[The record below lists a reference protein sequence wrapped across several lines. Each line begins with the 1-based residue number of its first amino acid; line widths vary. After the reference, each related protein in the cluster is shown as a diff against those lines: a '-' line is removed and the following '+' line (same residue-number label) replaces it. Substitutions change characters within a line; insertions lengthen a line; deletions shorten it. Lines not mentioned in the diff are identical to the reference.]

1 MTIPDIVQ
9 LLPDAIA
16 NQIAA
21 GEVVQRP
28 ASAVK
33 ELLENAIDAEA
44 TSIQVIIHDAGKE
57 LIQVVDDG
65 KGMSPTDA
73 RMCFE
78 RHATSKIRT
87 GEDLFRIKTMGF
99 RGEALASIAA
109 IAQVELKTAR
119 AGEELGTLIKIEGSS
134 VKSQESVSWGGGT
147 SIQVKNL
154 FYNVP
159 ARRNFLK
166 SNPVEMRHIIDEFQ
180 RVALANPEVAFTL
193 HHNGQE
199 VFNLTSGKLVRRIT
213 DIFGKNYR
221 EQLAFCQEDT
231 SLLSIRGY
239 IGKPEF
245 AKKTRGEQFFFV
257 NNRYIKSSYLN
268 HAILTAFDGT
278 LPEGSH
284 PFYVLFIE
292 IDPSH
297 IDINIHPTKSEI
309 KFDDERS
316 VYAIIMAAVRKAIG
330 VYNLGSSIDF
340 DNDINFLSP
349 PRSSDAKPVSF
360 NIPGHSSWNSEK
372 PPGAFSKNQSVQDWV
387 KLFEGL
393 DMREEE
399 SPATSSIDFSK
410 DGNDNFEPQSFTAGS
425 RANQMATERI
435 GQPATEASYAQL
447 FNRYIISQSSEDTV
461 LIDQRAAWERILY
474 EQYKKMIT
482 KRSGGS
488 QQLLFPK
495 TVRLSASD
503 MQLVQETLP
512 SIKALG
518 FEFDDIGGNTLIIR
532 GVPSDIPDE
541 NEQEMFEELLDQIR
555 QNYAELK
562 LSRPDGLIRSL
573 AKRFA
578 PKYNLKMS
586 TQEIREMLNRL
597 FDTSDPNRTPSGEPI
612 TIRLSVE
619 KLASIFK
626 PVSKNK

>member
-1 MTIPDIVQ
+1 MNTLDIVQ

-28 ASAVK
+28 ASVVK

-44 TSIQVIIHDAGKE
+44 STIQVIIHDAGKTM
-57 LIQVVDDG
+57 IQVVDDG
-65 KGMSPTDA
+65 LGMSPTDA

-87 GEDLFRIKTMGF
+87 GEDLFRIRTMGF

-109 IAQVELKTAR
+109 VAQVELKTAR
-119 AGEELGTLIKIEGSS
+119 REDEVGTLIRIEGSS
-134 VKSQESVSWGGGT
+134 VKSQESVSWPSGT

-166 SNPVEMRHIIDEFQ
+166 SNPVEMKHIIDEFQ

-193 HHNGQE
+193 HHNQAE
-199 VFNLTSGKLVRRIT
+199 VFNLPSGKLVRRIT
-213 DIFGKNYR
+213 DIFGKGYR

-231 SLLSIRGY
+231 SLLSVRGY

-257 NNRYIKSSYLN
+257 NNRYIKSSYLH
-268 HAILTAFDGT
+268 HAIVSAFDGT

-284 PFYVLFIE
+284 PFYTLFIE
-292 IDPSH
+292 IDPAH

-330 VYNLGSSIDF
+330 VYHLGSSIDF
-340 DNDINFLSP
+340 DNDVNFL
-349 PRSSDAKPVSF
+349 RSQGGPKPVSF
-360 NIPGHSSWNSEK
+360 PGSTSSEWNKERS
-372 PPGAFSKNQSVQDWV
+372 GDRFSGNHSVQDWV

-393 DMREEE
+393 DVREDEK
-399 SPATSSIDFSK
+399 SNPGFIDFPK
-410 DGNDNFEPQSFTAGS
+410 DSPQSFTVAS

-435 GQPATEASYAQL
+435 NPPTTEAAYFQL
-447 FNRYIISQSSEDTV
+447 FNRYIISQSAEET
-461 LIDQRAAWERILY
+461 LMIDQRAAWERILY
-474 EQYKKMIT
+474 EQYRNMLT
-482 KRSGGS
+482 RRSGGS

-495 TVRLSASD
+495 TLQLSPAD
-503 MQLVQETLP
+503 MQLVQDTRT
-512 SIKALG
+512 SIRSLG
-518 FEFDDIGGNTLIIR
+518 FEFDDMGTNTIIIR
-532 GVPSDIPDE
+532 GVPSDLPDE
-541 NEQEMFEELLDQIR
+541 NEQDMFEELLDQIR
-555 QNYAELK
+555 QNYTELK

-578 PKYNLKMS
+578 PKYNVKMS
-586 TQEIREMLNRL
+586 PQEIREMLTRL
-597 FDTSDPNRTPSGEPI
+597 FDTSDPNRTPGGEPI
-612 TIRLSVE
+612 IIKLSLE
-619 KLASIFK
+619 KLASIFR
-626 PVSKNK
+626 SNFRNQ